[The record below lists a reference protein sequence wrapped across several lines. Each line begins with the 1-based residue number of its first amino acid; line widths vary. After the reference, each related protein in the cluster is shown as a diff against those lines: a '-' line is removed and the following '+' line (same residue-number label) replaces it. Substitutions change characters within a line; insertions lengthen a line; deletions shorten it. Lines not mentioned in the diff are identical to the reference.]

1 MQYHNRVNLI
11 AWLSLVS
18 ALFLL
23 GFTATES
30 QAAKKRKTRQTVW
43 QNVKEAAID
52 SFSERQLVPL
62 KYRTVRLN
70 KKVLSE
76 LLDSAPKDAINEV
89 VAEEVIFDL
98 PLPDGTFSSFR
109 IVDSPIMEDGL
120 AKQYPEIKTFR
131 GQGIDDPA
139 ATVRFDSTPQGFH
152 AQILRAGETVYID
165 PFAKGETDYYISY
178 EKSADAGDGEDFSC
192 GFKDTNLDRFK
203 SEREIFAFS
212 PTAVNGSTLR
222 TFRLALAAT
231 GEYTAFHGSTAAD
244 ALAAMVTT
252 MNRVNGIYERDL
264 AIRMILV
271 ANNNS
276 LIYTDAA
283 TDPYTNN
290 DGGAMLDENQAN
302 LDAVIGTAN
311 YDIGHVFSTGGGGV
325 AELRVP
331 CNALSKAH
339 GVTGTRSPV
348 GDGFDV
354 DYVAHEIG
362 HQFGARHT
370 FNGEANNCNDETR
383 HSVSAY
389 EPGSGITIMAYA
401 GICGGQDLA
410 RHSIDTFHARS
421 LEEIL
426 NFVTNSGSCS
436 LNTPTTNTPPSV
448 SAQASFTIPKNTPF
462 ALNAAAN
469 DVNGDA
475 LTYDWQQYNLGS
487 STIAVPNNDSDGTGR
502 PLFRPFLPKMSADR
516 TFPSLQY
523 VLNNANLPPATYD
536 CGRAV
541 DKPLCLTGELL
552 PVVTRTM
559 RFQAIVRDNRSG
571 GGGINTALTTVEV
584 DGARGPFQVTT
595 QNSSPTPW
603 QRSTAQFV
611 SWSVN
616 GTDALAANVK
626 ISLSLDGGI
635 SFPLTLATST
645 PNDGSEFVTLP
656 SVSTAR
662 ARIKIE
668 AVGNIFFDI
677 SDVDFAVT
685 VPTASSAVIAGR
697 IINASGRGLSRVTV
711 ALSDESGL
719 ITRTTTSSFGYYR
732 FGAMPTG
739 KNYVVKPSYKGYGFS
754 PQSIVRNHTNDIAD
768 LNFTAVF
775 E

>member
-1 MQYHNRVNLI
+1 MQFHNRVNLI
-11 AWLSLVS
+11 AWLTLASM
-18 ALFLL
+18 LFLL
-23 GFTATES
+23 GYAATES
-30 QAAKKRKTRQTVW
+30 QAAKKRKVFQPVW
-43 QNVKEAAID
+43 QDVKESSID
-52 SFSERQLVPL
+52 SFGERQIVPL
-62 KYRTVRLN
+62 KYRAVRLN
-70 KKVLSE
+70 KRVLSE
-76 LLDSAPKDAINEV
+76 LLDSAPKDSINEAQ
-89 VAEEVIFDL
+89 AEEVIFEL
-98 PLPDGTFSSFR
+98 PLPDGAFSRFR
-109 IVDSPIMEDGL
+109 IVDSPMMEDGL

-131 GQGIDDPA
+131 GQGIDDPT

-192 GFKDTNLDRFK
+192 GFKNSNLDRFK
-203 SEREIFAFS
+203 SEREIFAAA
-212 PTAVNGSTLR
+212 PAVVNGTVLR
-222 TFRLALAAT
+222 TYRLALAAT
-231 GEYTAFHGSTAAD
+231 GEYTAFNGGTAAN

-271 ANNNS
+271 ADNNS
-276 LIYTDAA
+276 IIYADAA
-283 TDPYTNN
+283 NDPYTNS

-325 AELRVP
+325 AALRVP
-331 CNALSKAH
+331 CNASSKAR

-370 FNGEANNCNDETR
+370 FNGEASNCNNETR
-383 HSVSAY
+383 SSISAY

-436 LNTPTTNTPPSV
+436 LNAATTNTPPSI

-462 ALNAAAN
+462 SLNAAGS
-469 DVNGDA
+469 DINGDA
-475 LTYDWQQYNLGS
+475 LTYDWQQYNLGG
-487 STIAVPNNDSDGTGR
+487 STIAVPNSDSDGTGR
-502 PLFRPFLPKMSADR
+502 PLFRPFLPKTSAER

-523 VLNNANLPPATYD
+523 ILNNANLPPATYD
-536 CGRAV
+536 CGRAA

-552 PVVTRTM
+552 PTATQTM

-571 GGGINTALTTVEV
+571 GGGINTALATVEV
-584 DGARGPFQVTT
+584 DDAKGPFQVTT

-603 QRSTAQFV
+603 QRSTAQLV
-611 SWSVN
+611 LWSVN
-616 GTDALAANVK
+616 DTNVLAENVK
-626 ISLSLDGGI
+626 ISLSIDGGN
-635 SFPLTLATST
+635 SFPLTLASST
-645 PNDGSEFVTLP
+645 ANDGSELVTLP
-656 SVSTAR
+656 NVSTPR

-677 SDVDFAVT
+677 SDVDFAIT
-685 VPTASSAVIAGR
+685 APTSSPAAIAGR
-697 IINASGRGLSRVTV
+697 IVNASGRGLSRVSV
-711 ALSDESGL
+711 ILSDESGL
-719 ITRTTTSSFGYYR
+719 VTRTTTNTFGYYR

-739 KNYVVKPSYKGYGFS
+739 KNYVIKPSYKGYRFS
-754 PQSIVRNHTNDIAD
+754 PQIIVRNHSNDIAD